1 MTCLVSVDPVRLACV
16 ALLLCGACGSSET
29 PASGVQPGTVS
40 TSAVAGMSSSPMS
53 SGAAGQASGG
63 SGGAKAVTPNANMTA
78 SPTPSAGAAAISGSM
93 TTGTAGVGVSGIAGS
108 AAVAGA
114 GSASTATA
122 GTSAAGASAGGAAG
136 DTSAPPSAGGFPKT
150 DAVNTDRMG
159 PHQFMKYTDGL
170 KSSVYS
176 SAIVYYPTDAEPP
189 FASMVFSPGFT
200 ATKEDYENF
209 LGPLMA
215 SHGLV
220 IMLTSPTSTSDQ
232 PPARADDL
240 EDALKQIAAE
250 NEREGS
256 PLKGKLATD
265 RQAITGQSMGGGG
278 TCIAANRLANKIRC
292 AMPFEPW
299 EPGMTFP
306 KIQAPVMFIAAQSD
320 TIAGVAQNALPFYMS
335 VPDTVKKYYVEFA
348 GASHYLTTGDQGTN
362 YEVQSKY
369 MIAFFKVYLEDDMRY
384 MDVLNG
390 MMDKEL
396 SKYMHS
402 M

>member
-1 MTCLVSVDPVRLACV
+1 M
-16 ALLLCGACGSSET
+16 
-29 PASGVQPGTVS
+29 
-40 TSAVAGMSSSPMS
+40 SAA
-53 SGAAGQASGG
+53 GG
-63 SGGAKAVTPNANMTA
+63 SGGMA
-78 SPTPSAGAAAISGSM
+78 SP
-93 TTGTAGVGVSGIAGS
+93 
-108 AAVAGA
+108 AV
-114 GSASTATA
+114 
-122 GTSAAGASAGGAAG
+122 
-136 DTSAPPSAGGFPKT
+136 GGFPKT
-150 DAVNTDRMG
+150 DALNTSRMG

-170 KSSVYS
+170 KSSVYG
-176 SAIVYYPTDAEPP
+176 SAVVYYPTDAEPP
-189 FASMVFSPGFT
+189 FASVVFSPGFT

-215 SHGLV
+215 SHGIV

-250 NEREGS
+250 NTREGS

-278 TCIAANRLANKIRC
+278 TCIAANRLANKIRA

-306 KIQAPVMFIAAQSD
+306 KIMAPIMFIAAQSD
-320 TIAGVAQNALPFYMS
+320 TIAGVSQNALPFYMS
-335 VPDTVKKYYVEFA
+335 VPESVKKYYAEFA

-369 MIAFFKVYLEDDMRY
+369 MISFLKVYLEDDMRY
-384 MDVLNG
+384 LDVLNG
-390 MMDKEL
+390 PMDMEL